1 MPCIACRSWCRYGK
15 RHSAWSS
22 DGSAEELHLPW
33 VVFPG
38 FTVHQDSSSELRD
51 RTRGLRSR
59 LGAVA
64 AADLAAEAA
73 PAPPWA

>member
-33 VVFPG
+33 VVLPG
-38 FTVHQDSSSELRD
+38 FTVHQDSSNELQD
-51 RTRGLRSR
+51 RALDLRSR
-59 LGAVA
+59 FVAVA
-64 AADLAAEAA
+64 AADLAAGAA
-73 PAPPWA
+73 HAPPWA